1 MFGDFP
7 SALPFVIVN
16 FVYLGPAV
24 LGGGKTF
31 MQFTILFLVLFGL
44 IHLVDNGDAHSEKEV
59 QKETGFS
66 QSPVAPT
73 QSWTQIALVYPTAQS
88 GPHSLETP
96 QPRPAIHQAHQ
107 DGRRK
112 LPMALLLWETQWE
125 ETQQLSRLQEALEL
139 RCSTLQCSQVPEGFQ
154 SRFEVPAAVE
164 AVQLG
169 LESNQTDPQRRP
181 QRKCETKEGEG
192 KRQEEQR
199 DQHTTL
205 AVCSAINHP
214 SLAYTRNCDESATGT
229 DLFWQCCYSYHEL
242 GTPFCCEEDISGHFP
257 GTRGYQEGSGESR
270 QSVLQRAVKGPQQGL
285 ASSGQSSQAASVHQR
300 GQIFPQ
306 TELAET
312 PSGLREELANTVA
325 AVQGSAERIW
335 STTGHSSTTA
345 EHSQEESPT
354 TEQAGCRSWG
364 SDLGR
369 CRGNLSRDLRGRGK
383 PCLRERSSSACASG
397 TGKPTTEHSCS
408 GRFRRTNGN
417 QFRWRSR
424 SSFQETQIDGALRW
438 TQSRRSTGL
447 ACFLLTQAVIFGSD
461 AACLRNEP
469 REPFFYE
476 KAPDFANAYQVLP
489 EHGAASDA
497 DLRPFSITAMIRC
510 HSIHWEP
517 TFVSEPVAIGNATL
531 LRNEV
536 LSTWP
541 QPTPLSSRFDGLRVR
556 SSFKKLTTT
565 AHKRVRFVPFA
576 EVIESY
582 YPPRVEPHRDCDELI
597 AEMKDFSFDHDH
609 DDEVQLM
616 ARAPR
621 RLPTSSSS
629 PDPDDEVHTP
639 TSPSSFDDSIPWRS
653 VQVHDLQANVGRG
666 RIRLVPREA
675 RFAEA
680 RRLLGYSHHEVA
692 EIFLVQPSPQDL
704 LSLNVMPLLLLR
716 HEDLRFGDHRKAV
729 LIDVELHGTTFE
741 SPVETDRFTLLL
753 PSPIHRSLLL
763 QVAGVAKYC
772 QAVRNRCLLWHQGQL
787 VRQQSNGLIALN
799 HGDYVRVAVP
809 PFPAPEVSTYYAVRA
824 CQHGLSPIEIA
835 DRYNRNPDPDDLF
848 TDHEPEQTDEQVGL
862 QLSTCRQES
871 PTRSLTTKQVAVE
884 IATPHC
890 SGIPLQ
896 RLRSQGEA
904 QPPQFNSVAPGYFPP
919 HHQREDQDAPWASW
933 FEMLHSAFT
942 EHAATTCEEE

>member
-1 MFGDFP
+1 M
-7 SALPFVIVN
+7 
-16 FVYLGPAV
+16 
-24 LGGGKTF
+24 
-31 MQFTILFLVLFGL
+31 
-44 IHLVDNGDAHSEKEV
+44 
-59 QKETGFS
+59 
-66 QSPVAPT
+66 
-73 QSWTQIALVYPTAQS
+73 
-88 GPHSLETP
+88 
-96 QPRPAIHQAHQ
+96 
-107 DGRRK
+107 
-112 LPMALLLWETQWE
+112 
-125 ETQQLSRLQEALEL
+125 
-139 RCSTLQCSQVPEGFQ
+139 
-154 SRFEVPAAVE
+154 
-164 AVQLG
+164 
-169 LESNQTDPQRRP
+169 
-181 QRKCETKEGEG
+181 
-192 KRQEEQR
+192 
-199 DQHTTL
+199 
-205 AVCSAINHP
+205 
-214 SLAYTRNCDESATGT
+214 
-229 DLFWQCCYSYHEL
+229 
-242 GTPFCCEEDISGHFP
+242 
-257 GTRGYQEGSGESR
+257 
-270 QSVLQRAVKGPQQGL
+270 
-285 ASSGQSSQAASVHQR
+285 
-300 GQIFPQ
+300 
-306 TELAET
+306 
-312 PSGLREELANTVA
+312 
-325 AVQGSAERIW
+325 
-335 STTGHSSTTA
+335 
-345 EHSQEESPT
+345 
-354 TEQAGCRSWG
+354 
-364 SDLGR
+364 
-369 CRGNLSRDLRGRGK
+369 
-383 PCLRERSSSACASG
+383 
-397 TGKPTTEHSCS
+397 
-408 GRFRRTNGN
+408 
-417 QFRWRSR
+417 
-424 SSFQETQIDGALRW
+424 
-438 TQSRRSTGL
+438 
-447 ACFLLTQAVIFGSD
+447 IFGSD

-541 QPTPLSSRFDGLRVR
+541 QPTPLSSSFDGLRVR

-809 PFPAPEVSTYYAVRA
+809 PVPAPEVSTYYAVRA

-835 DRYNRNPDPDDLF
+835 DRYNRNPDPDD
-848 TDHEPEQTDEQVGL
+848 
-862 QLSTCRQES
+862 
-871 PTRSLTTKQVAVE
+871 
-884 IATPHC
+884 
-890 SGIPLQ
+890 
-896 RLRSQGEA
+896 
-904 QPPQFNSVAPGYFPP
+904 
-919 HHQREDQDAPWASW
+919 
-933 FEMLHSAFT
+933 
-942 EHAATTCEEE
+942 